1 MRDTRAT
8 LLMRVRDPGDEAAWS
23 EFHAL
28 YTPLLYQ
35 YARQRGLTGPDAEEI
50 RDQCLLVVAQKIGA
64 LEYDRE
70 RGGFKSWLR
79 CIADGKVVDFLRKRR
94 HMPADTRVLK
104 SVADPQPSPEEL
116 WEQQWRY
123 QHVLY
128 CAAQVRGAFSEQTY
142 RAFELLA
149 FEGCPVDEVCAQL
162 QMTRNQV
169 YIAKSRVLRRI
180 RARIAELGL
189 TL

>member
-8 LLMRVRDPGDEAAWS
+8 LLLRVRDPGDEEAWS
-23 EFHAL
+23 EFHGL
-28 YTPLLYQ
+28 YAPLLYQ
-35 YARQRGLTGPDAEEI
+35 YARQRGLASADAEEI
-50 RDQCLLVVAQKIGA
+50 RDQCLLIVAQKIGS

-70 RGGFKSWLR
+70 KGGFKNWLR
-79 CIADGKVVDFLRKRR
+79 RIAEGKVVDFFRKRR
-94 HMPADTRVLK
+94 EPSADARVLEHLP
-104 SVADPQPSPEEL
+104 DPRPAPEEL
-116 WEQQWRY
+116 WEQQWLY

-128 CAAQVRGAFSEQTY
+128 CAAQVKATFSEQTY

-149 FEGCPVDEVCAQL
+149 FDGCSVDDVSARLQL
-162 QMTRNQV
+162 TRNQV

-180 RARIAELGL
+180 RTRMTELGL